1 MSKKGTDKYR
11 NRMLLLWAVFC
22 LILAG
27 CGGKEGAETKQEQSG
42 GNRSSYWEGNLCFFE
57 DGFLYHDPNS
67 KVERYFDY
75 KTREYFPL

>member
-27 CGGKEGAETKQEQSG
+27 CGGKEGA
-42 GNRSSYWEGNLCFFE
+42 
-57 DGFLYHDPNS
+57 D
-67 KVERYFDY
+67 
-75 KTREYFPL
+75 